1 MCALFSQEDIYSRYL
16 EEMGKRE
23 GSLPPEYVKLL
34 KVSEWVKNH
43 IVHVYFL

>member
-1 MCALFSQEDIYSRYL
+1 MSGFFSQEDISARYL

-34 KVSEWVKNH
+34 KVSELKK
-43 IVHVYFL
+43 YYY